1 MTTFFPFSQKN
12 LIEEPL
18 YRELEFDGLLA
29 SFRGVL
35 AYPGEAMARVIMIG
49 PPGSGK
55 TFVCK
60 NFQQRIEKQK
70 LRSQK
75 LDYLL
80 KCVIVNCQNY
90 NSSASVVLEIIRK
103 ISPDFTIEQEEL
115 ETPELQFM
123 LADILKAR
131 KEALI
136 IIFDNIDSLVA
147 KEPEEVNSLI
157 YGFQRFSE
165 GKEDAPNLFSQIL
178 VANNLN
184 FLSELDRS
192 VFRRVIS
199 DVIPFE
205 PYSAEETIELLTRY
219 IKKNRMVYRGRINEE
234 IIWFI
239 SLISKG
245 NMHRAIDLT
254 EGARYVADRHNQKE
268 IFPEHVRHANKQ
280 FTEFQITEKELE
292 KLETGQKL
300 MLLAIARRFR
310 SNYSSY
316 LNFLELPA
324 RFFSVCEEY
333 FRLSLA
339 KYFKEFFKELEEKRI
354 ISVHSHQNSII
365 LTLSDISATELI
377 GSLEK
382 SLKKLR
388 KGSPYYL

>member
-18 YRELEFDGLLA
+18 YRELEFDELLA

-35 AYPGEAMARVIMIG
+35 AYPGEVMARVIIIG

-60 NFQQRIEKQK
+60 NFQRRIEKQK
-70 LRSQK
+70 LKSQK
-75 LDYLL
+75 IDYLL
-80 KCVIVNCQNY
+80 KCVIVNCQNH
-90 NSSASVVLEIIRK
+90 SSSESVVLEIIRK
-103 ISPDFTIEQEEL
+103 IHPDFTIEENDS
-115 ETPELQFM
+115 ETPKLQYI
-123 LADILKAR
+123 LADILKVR

-147 KEPEEVNSLI
+147 KEPDEVNSLI

-165 GKEDAPNLFSQIL
+165 GKENAPNLFSQIL

-219 IKKNRMVYRGRINEE
+219 IKRNRIIYRGRINEE
-234 IIWFI
+234 NVWFI
-239 SLISKG
+239 SMISKG
-245 NMHRAIDLT
+245 NMHRAINLI
-254 EGARYVADRHNQKE
+254 EGARYVADQNNQKE
-268 IFPEHVRHANKQ
+268 IIPEHVRHANKK

-292 KLETGQKL
+292 KLVIGQKL

-310 SNYSSY
+310 SNYSPY

-339 KYFKEFFKELEEKRI
+339 KYFKEFFKELEKKRI
-354 ISVHSHQNSII
+354 ISVHNYQNNII
-365 LTLSDISATELI
+365 LTLADISATELI
-377 GSLEK
+377 IPLEK
-382 SLKKLR
+382 YLKKLR